1 MRDMKRRR
9 FVCFIIFYSW
19 EWLRFTVAWL
29 KRKINLK
36 YRAFSTRYIT
46 DTVCRERMTRIVS
59 SLSPMTNVC
68 TRERQRARETMK
80 LGLQCLANRLFE
92 SYRFQRIA
100 SLSIARSERYNGR
113 QKRAGTARN
122 NGNTKTDY
130 VCTYIGEK
138 DIFLSRS
145 EVYTR
150 TILRFLY
157 AYRMCILCVHY
168 ENIDE

>member
-1 MRDMKRRR
+1 MKRR
-9 FVCFIIFYSW
+9 FVCFIVFYSW

-46 DTVCRERMTRIVS
+46 DTMCRERMTRIVS
-59 SLSPMTNVC
+59 SLSLMTNVC
-68 TRERQRARETMK
+68 TRERQRARETMR

-100 SLSIARSERYNGR
+100 SSSIARSERYNGW

-122 NGNTKTDY
+122 NGNTKRDY
-130 VCTYIGEK
+130 VCTHRRKGYLFTTIK
-138 DIFLSRS
+138 SVYSYDFTILVCLSNVHL
-145 EVYTR
+145 VYT
-150 TILRFLY
+150 L
-157 AYRMCILCVHY
+157 
-168 ENIDE
+168 

>member
-1 MRDMKRRR
+1 
-9 FVCFIIFYSW
+9 
-19 EWLRFTVAWL
+19 VAWL

-68 TRERQRARETMK
+68 TRERQRARETMR

-100 SLSIARSERYNGR
+100 SSSIARSERYNSR
-113 QKRAGTARN
+113 QKRAGTVWN
-122 NGNTKTDY
+122 NGNTKTDH
-130 VCTYIGEK
+130 VTYIHTRK
-138 DIFLSRS
+138 KRYFLPRPK
-145 EVYTR
+145 VRTR
-150 TILRFLY
+150 TIFRFLSSSMRLVCTVKISMSKRVY
-157 AYRMCILCVHY
+157 LVRYRVTWHLMWVTFDRI
-168 ENIDE
+168 I